1 MDYKIEINKEELP
14 FIREKLMKCKIIAL
28 NSMDK
33 HPLMNPKY
41 FPKSQRDLLLKKIR
55 ELFDTK
61 TQEEID
67 IEFNLICNEKLFDSG
82 IDYADYPI
90 YIDDKCPNQQEKI
103 DLEEEDFNKLKE
115 KLAEAKAKAEAEA
128 EGKQQ
133 LNV

>member
-1 MDYKIEINKEELP
+1 MDYKIEINEKDLP

-41 FPKSQRDLLLKKIR
+41 FPKSQKDLLLKKIR

-61 TQEEID
+61 TQEQID
-67 IEFNLICNEKLFDSG
+67 QEFNLICNEKLFDPG
-82 IDYADYPI
+82 TDYSNFPVYLDNRFP
-90 YIDDKCPNQQEKI
+90 KQQEKL

-115 KLAEAKAKAEAEA
+115 NLDECLK
-128 EGKQQ
+128 KQQ
-133 LNV
+133 ESV